1 MNDDDYIG
9 GSIST
14 ATPLGVNAYTNS
26 ALETL
31 SDQDWYA
38 VNLVAGH
45 QYGAGVAGD
54 VSGALVPSLHIYD
67 ATGTE
72 VSYSGAN
79 FTGVGFV
86 PTVSG
91 TYYLAV
97 QASSNSTG
105 PGTYILGMQT
115 EGDDVAGSTSTLA
128 SLSTLPSNPG
138 MLEQVNYTGDQD
150 WYKVA
155 LTSGHTYK
163 LSLAQAASSVVPDQN
178 LTLQLLDASGSNVV
192 ISLDSTGTGT
202 TLPIGVSNY
211 LVTPSVSGT
220 YYVDVSG
227 VVSKTAPGF
236 YYVSVSDKSIADT
249 SNTYQINALSFSA
262 VEGAS
267 GSSPYVFDV
276 TRDNSASSASINW
289 SLVGTGTNPSDASDF
304 TGSLSG
310 TVNFGVGENE
320 QRITVYVSGDGSL
333 ESTETFKLVLSNP
346 TTGSVATGYSEAYG
360 VIRNDDGATT
370 TNDYLTGTNASD
382 TINGGSGQDVIV
394 GLDGNDTLNG
404 GDSGDLLKGGSG
416 DDWLT
421 GDAGDD
427 ALYGGVGKDGVNYW
441 NASSGVVVNL
451 KTGIAQAGTLGTD
464 TLISIENVQ
473 GSSYNDSI
481 TMSDTRYGF
490 AVGGA
495 GNDTL
500 NGGIKE
506 DYFHPGSGNDVVDG
520 GSGQDNVDYLDYKF
534 DAAGL
539 STHGVTAN
547 IKTGVAT
554 DNWGNTDS
562 LLNIEKLGGSD
573 FADSLTGS
581 DVANQIEGRVGDDT
595 IDGGD
600 GTDRVDFTGDKSNY
614 ALKNLGGNLY
624 KITDLRTGSP
634 DGSDLLTNVEQLKFA
649 DQVSDLSWA
658 SPAPTGS
665 GIKLEIN
672 ANNLGFTEPN
682 GLIPQQILGNSVSS
696 QYFKLV
702 SFDSATHAFE
712 VQEGTDIV
720 SNPYFS
726 AGGSTFE
733 GQPFVSY
740 LNDYK
745 VFTNNN
751 LTSLPW
757 AIGEKVDASIFLTWA
772 NNNFTATFAQI
783 QSHLLG
789 STDGSNLNGTDY
801 LLVTRTFQNV
811 EAGVVTS
818 GFPQSSIYFGN
829 DTLIGNAGNDSLSGY
844 GGNDTLD
851 GGKGKDTLVGG
862 AGNDRYLVDSPFD
875 VVVEALTDNTLEQE
889 TFSMGNNN
897 DVVVA
902 SASYTLGAG
911 VAVEDVMAAGTY
923 TGLTVNAAI
932 DLTGNELGQ
941 GMLGNDA
948 NNVLRGMGGDD
959 LLVGFHGDD
968 VLYGGDGN
976 DAMIGGVGNDL
987 MYGGAGGDFFVFN
1000 LATGNGW
1007 DLNGNAFTAS
1017 FTGGRDIADGGDDE
1031 DWLFVQGERADFN
1044 ISKLVTGEYLI
1055 SQKFFTTAE
1064 NYQSMVFKNIEFIQ
1078 FNDQIVEQ
1086 ANLLNLGVDLNGS
1099 SRNGNWDSTELGPNS
1114 YYKNTNSQSGYSRSG
1129 GKKFWNAEI
1138 GLDGGIK
1145 SVKIEATSIYGDID
1159 FTQTTSVAKLDWKF
1173 GYDSTSNV
1181 TGEVSSAA
1189 PTIAFNAANG
1199 TSQTFNIWDSATT
1212 TSRTFKATWVRE
1224 TGASLKADASAVQ
1237 PYLKLEALG
1246 GAVVRNEL
1254 MQDALRQVGLD
1265 LRAGVSPSD
1274 FAFNE
1279 LDLEVQISKDGT
1291 NWLGAN
1297 DGQAGNYHVGIR
1309 NDPMQLWSAR
1319 FKDSILEI
1327 MAKDGQSIPKNIWL
1341 ND

>member
-1 MNDDDYIG
+1 MATDISFLSSTQLKLAEGNSGSTPFSFQLVRTGDLSITSTVQWSTNWSNYYSHPDTTDFLNNTIPSGTLTFAPGEVNKSIVVNVKGDSLSELQEDFYVILNGSTTIGVNSFKQSYQSAEIVNDDDYIG

-79 FTGVGFV
+79 VTGVGFV

-150 WYKVA
+150 WYKVS

-202 TLPIGVSNY
+202 TLPIGVNNY

-427 ALYGGVGKDGVNYW
+427 LLDGGVGKDGVNYW
-441 NASSGVVVNL
+441 NASSGVVVIL

-581 DVANQIEGRVGDDT
+581 DVANQIQGRVGDDTISGLGGNDT

-600 GTDRVDFTGDKSNY
+600 GTDRVDFTGNKSNY

-672 ANNLGFTEPN
+672 ANNLGFIEPN

-696 QYFKLV
+696 QYFKLI

-726 AGGSTFE
+726 AGGPTFE

-745 VFTNNN
+745 GFTDSN
-751 LTSLPW
+751 LFSLPW
-757 AIGEKVDASIFLTWA
+757 AIGEKVDASVFLTWA
-772 NNNFTATFAQI
+772 NNNFTSTFTQI

-851 GGKGKDTLVGG
+851 GG
-862 AGNDRYLVDSPFD
+862 
-875 VVVEALTDNTLEQE
+875 
-889 TFSMGNNN
+889 
-897 DVVVA
+897 
-902 SASYTLGAG
+902 
-911 VAVEDVMAAGTY
+911 
-923 TGLTVNAAI
+923 
-932 DLTGNELGQ
+932 
-941 GMLGNDA
+941 
-948 NNVLRGMGGDD
+948 
-959 LLVGFHGDD
+959 
-968 VLYGGDGN
+968 DGN
-976 DAMIGGVGNDL
+976 DSLDGGSGSDQLFGGGGLDTARFEETSKDYLLEYGIDGTIKVTDSVSGDIDTLKDIEVLSFKDREVQVSIELGKVGYLSAPIVVDGDHLYYFFSPNLDSQAPPTVYLGDLLKVFNQDVNGQVSPTGQITENYRYAYVNGQHIGL
-987 MYGGAGGDFFVFN
+987 MTYGGAVDV
-1000 LATGNGW
+1000 NG
-1007 DLNGNAFTAS
+1007 FAS
-1017 FTGGRDIADGGDDE
+1017 
-1031 DWLFVQGERADFN
+1031 LP
-1044 ISKLVTGEYLI
+1044 
-1055 SQKFFTTAE
+1055 
-1064 NYQSMVFKNIEFIQ
+1064 
-1078 FNDQIVEQ
+1078 
-1086 ANLLNLGVDLNGS
+1086 
-1099 SRNGNWDSTELGPNS
+1099 LGP
-1114 YYKNTNSQSGYSRSG
+1114 
-1129 GKKFWNAEI
+1129 
-1138 GLDGGIK
+1138 
-1145 SVKIEATSIYGDID
+1145 V
-1159 FTQTTSVAKLDWKF
+1159 
-1173 GYDSTSNV
+1173 
-1181 TGEVSSAA
+1181 
-1189 PTIAFNAANG
+1189 P
-1199 TSQTFNIWDSATT
+1199 
-1212 TSRTFKATWVRE
+1212 
-1224 TGASLKADASAVQ
+1224 
-1237 PYLKLEALG
+1237 
-1246 GAVVRNEL
+1246 
-1254 MQDALRQVGLD
+1254 
-1265 LRAGVSPSD
+1265 
-1274 FAFNE
+1274 
-1279 LDLEVQISKDGT
+1279 
-1291 NWLGAN
+1291 
-1297 DGQAGNYHVGIR
+1297 H
-1309 NDPMQLWSAR
+1309 
-1319 FKDSILEI
+1319 SILSDAALTVI
-1327 MAKDGQSIPKNIWL
+1327 TGPMPSSTVNTTY
-1341 ND
+1341 NDL